1 MQKQVNTEKKID
13 EYLDHLEN
21 LSSKM
26 SDNISMGRFNDIDKM
41 DLERRN
47 IINKISLD
55 AANLNHRRKNRLKLV
70 WVNNNKMVTSFEEM
84 NDKKKKD
91 YIKLKKTLT
100 TSLAF
105 EH

>member
-13 EYLDHLEN
+13 EYLDYLEN

-55 AANLNHRRKNRLKLV
+55 AANLNK
-70 WVNNNKMVTSFEEM
+70 
-84 NDKKKKD
+84 
-91 YIKLKKTLT
+91 
-100 TSLAF
+100 
-105 EH
+105 

>member
-13 EYLDHLEN
+13 EYLDHLEI

-26 SDNISMGRFNDIDKM
+26 SDNISMGKFNDIDKM

-47 IINKISLD
+47 IINKISID
-55 AANLNHRRKNRLKLV
+55 AANLNDRRKNRLKLV

-91 YIKLKKTLT
+91 YIKLKKTFTAYSNNLT
-100 TSLAF
+100 
-105 EH
+105 

>member
-1 MQKQVNTEKKID
+1 MQKQVNTQKKID

-70 WVNNNKMVTSFEEM
+70 WVNNNKMITSFEEM
-84 NDKKKKD
+84 NNKKKKD

-100 TSLAF
+100 AYSNNLT
-105 EH
+105 